1 MLNDR
6 IESKWIDAFEQVFA
20 LCKVKTGDDVAILSE
35 TQSRS
40 LNVQLAEL
48 ALQRFGVRAFHVVV
62 ASPPQGSPV
71 PVRSTG
77 ASRALS
83 GHKAAIASLREVS
96 LVVDLTVEG
105 LLHAPELPDILSGGK
120 ARLLMISNEHPDAL
134 ERLVPDAAM
143 QDRVKAAVKRCRA
156 ASQMTVT
163 SAAGTDLTVDMREA
177 RTAGVWGWTD
187 RPGTVAHWPGGVVVS
202 FPRAGSVNGRL
213 VLDAGDVNLTFKRY
227 LERPLNLVIEADF
240 VTSIDGE
247 GTDGELMRRYF
258 AAWGDPNA
266 YATSHVGWGLN
277 EGARY
282 EALAMY
288 DKRDT
293 NGTEI
298 RAYAG
303 NFLYSTGANEF
314 AGRFTEGHF
323 DLPVRGTTIRLD
335 GVAVVEDGR
344 LSDAG

>member
-6 IESKWIDAFEQVFA
+6 IEGKWIDAFERVFG
-20 LCKVKTGDDVAILSE
+20 LCKVKAGDDVAILSE
-35 TQSRS
+35 TQSRP

-48 ALQRFGVRAFHVVV
+48 ALQRLGVRAFHVVV
-62 ASPPQGSPV
+62 ASPRQGSPV

-120 ARLLMISNEHPDAL
+120 ARLLMVSNEHPEAL

-143 QDRVKAAVKRCRA
+143 ETRVKAAVKRCRA
-156 ASQMTVT
+156 TSQMTV
-163 SAAGTDLTVDMREA
+163 SSPAGTDLTVDMREA

-227 LERPLNLVIEADF
+227 LERPLTLTIADDF

-258 AAWGDPNA
+258 AAWGDRNA

-277 EGARY
+277 HGARY

-323 DLPVRGTTIRLD
+323 DLPVRATTIRLD
-335 GVAVVEDGR
+335 GVAVVEEGR
-344 LSDAG
+344 LTDAD

>member
-1 MLNDR
+1 MLSDR
-6 IESKWIDAFEQVFA
+6 IEGKWIDAFERVFA
-20 LCKVKTGDDVAILSE
+20 LCKVARGDDVAILSE
-35 TQSRS
+35 TQSRA
-40 LNVQLAEL
+40 LNVRLTEL
-48 ALQRFGVRAFHVVV
+48 ALHRLGARVFHVVV
-62 ASPPQGSPV
+62 PSPPQTAPV

-77 ASRALS
+77 ASRALG
-83 GHKAAIASLREVS
+83 GHKAALASLRES
-96 LVVDLTVEG
+96 TLVADLTVEG
-105 LLHAPELPDILSGGK
+105 LLHAPELNDILSGAK
-120 ARLLMISNEHPDAL
+120 A
-134 ERLVPDAAM
+134 
-143 QDRVKAAVKRCRA
+143 RVKAAVKRCRA
-156 ASQMTVT
+156 ASSMTVT
-163 SAAGTDLTVDMREA
+163 SAAGTDLSIDMREA

-227 LERPLNLVIEADF
+227 LERPLSLTIADDYVTRIE
-240 VTSIDGE
+240 GE

-258 AAWGDPNA
+258 AAWGDKEA

-282 EALAMY
+282 EALTMY
-288 DKRDT
+288 DRRDT

-314 AGRFTEGHF
+314 AGRYTEGHF
-323 DLPVRGTTIRLD
+323 DLPVRGTTIKLD

-344 LSDAG
+344 LTDAG